1 MCSQFSCFVVLF
13 LLLSV
18 CLYCFVY
25 FGFWAV
31 VDSEDTEVFSS
42 DAVTSSLALESA
54 FYFSSVASCS
64 ASVFT
69 SDVYSDFRVSS
80 VLTDSLISSTLSC
93 SLDGTLALT
102 SDLAGSLTSLSSISI
117 IENACGL

>member
-1 MCSQFSCFVVLF
+1 LL

-25 FGFWAV
+25 FGFWTV
-31 VDSEDTEVFSS
+31 VESEDAGAFSS
-42 DAVTSSLALESA
+42 DAVTSSLTLESA

-64 ASVFT
+64 VSVFT
-69 SDVYSDFRVSS
+69 SDVYLDFIVSS
-80 VLTDSLISSTLSC
+80 VLTDSLISSTLDC

-102 SDLAGSLTSLSSISI
+102 SVLAGSLTSLSSISI